1 MTASAAVTMILQT
14 FAVISVF
21 LLLGAFLRAKV
32 KLFQRLYLPA
42 CVIGGF
48 LALILGPNVLN
59 LIKIPEDM
67 MSAAS
72 ALPNVL
78 FIPIIAAMPVCSK
91 GMDVT
96 SLKKQK
102 PVLALALILCFV
114 GAMQFVI
121 GLLVNVLCH
130 TVGMETYQAFGVEL
144 AQGFIGS
151 HGQVGATGS
160 MLAALNQPY
169 WETAAGIN
177 STTAT
182 IGMIGGLLTGTF
194 LINRAAKKG
203 YTHEIKNMAMLPD
216 EMRTGIYKKTDVL
229 PDMGRQTTLS
239 GNIETL
245 SLHLGL
251 LLLATG
257 GGYVLAKQVSKIGL
271 ELLGAMATWIYALLV
286 MAILWFVIRKCSIDH
301 LFDPKVKNTITGLLS
316 DYLITAAIMTIPV
329 EMVMS
334 YWVPILLMCVLGL
347 IATPVA
353 IYFLSKKYVGEYWFE
368 SCLGPLGCCHGNFV
382 SGLLLIRMSD
392 PEYKTPALNDYSLA
406 YTLHN
411 FYLIPFVPF
420 IFTLTVNRGAGV
432 GCLVSLGFAVVW
444 LGLLAFLNGR
454 KAKA

>member
-1 MTASAAVTMILQT
+1 
-14 FAVISVF
+14 
-21 LLLGAFLRAKV
+21 
-32 KLFQRLYLPA
+32 
-42 CVIGGF
+42 
-48 LALILGPNVLN
+48 
-59 LIKIPEDM
+59 

-96 SLKKQK
+96 SLKRQK
-102 PVLALALILCFV
+102 PVLA
-114 GAMQFVI
+114 
-121 GLLVNVLCH
+121 
-130 TVGMETYQAFGVEL
+130 L

-182 IGMIGGLLTGTF
+182 IGMIGGLLIGTF

-216 EMRTGIYKKTDVL
+216 EMRTSIYKKTDVL
-229 PDMGRQTTLS
+229 PNMGRQTTLS

-347 IATPVA
+347 IATPIA

-368 SCLGPLGCCHGNFV
+368 SCLGPLGSCHGNFV

-392 PEYKTPALNDYSLA
+392 QEYKTPALKDYSLA

-420 IFTLTVNRGAGV
+420 IFTLTVNRGVGV
-432 GCLVSLGFAVVW
+432 GCLVSLGFSVVW
-444 LGLLAFLNGR
+444 LVLLALLNGR
-454 KAKA
+454 KTKA